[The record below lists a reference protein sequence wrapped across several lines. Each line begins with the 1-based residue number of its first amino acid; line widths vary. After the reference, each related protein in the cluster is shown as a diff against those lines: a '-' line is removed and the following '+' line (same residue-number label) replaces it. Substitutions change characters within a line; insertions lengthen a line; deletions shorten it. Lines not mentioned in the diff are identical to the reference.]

1 MKHRGVRV
9 IAGSARGRRLA
20 VPEHGVRPTKDMVR
34 EAVFSALHA
43 RHAIVDASVL
53 DLYAGTGAYGIESI
67 SRGAARAVLV
77 ERERNAASIV
87 TENVATVGF
96 ADRARVLR
104 DDAARFVA
112 GPRPREA
119 PFDLVFADPPYDAAA
134 DDIAAVLTGLTT
146 ADLLSADAYV
156 VLERPER
163 TPSDPPA
170 GFEVG
175 WERAFGDTLVFFLQT
190 T

>member
-1 MKHRGVRV
+1 
-9 IAGSARGRRLA
+9 
-20 VPEHGVRPTKDMVR
+20 MVR
-34 EAVFSALHA
+34 EAVFSALQA

-77 ERERNAASIV
+77 ERELTAASV
-87 TENVATVGF
+87 VKENVATVGF
-96 ADRARVLR
+96 ADRARVVR
-104 DDAARFVA
+104 DDATRFVA
-112 GPRPREA
+112 GPRPKEA
-119 PFDLVFADPPYDAAA
+119 PFDLVFADPPYDAPAA
-134 DDIAAVLTGLTT
+134 DIAAVLTRHTT
-146 ADLLSADAYV
+146 ADLLSADAFV

-163 TPSDPPA
+163 TPSEPPA

-175 WERAFGDTLVFFLQT
+175 WERAFGDTLVFFLRT